1 MHSKTFLIS
10 GRQIS
15 AAFKPVAVAAL
26 LLLGAES
33 VTSQQ
38 LPSVAESAAHPATGA
53 RDLKLVMG
61 SQHELNLPSG
71 VERIAIGDDSVAG
84 VHIKRTGKGAAAK
97 ILLSPIKPGNTTLM
111 VWPRGEAQAQTYVLH
126 VQQRVDLRTAKSSSL
141 IEQQFSGELANA
153 QSGDKVKTVDLSSVQ
168 LKSNVVQVDVK
179 VVEFNRTLMK
189 KVGMNLFSAVPNSS
203 GFSFG
208 IMGRSGLNSV
218 SSITKDV
225 VVAKDPILGDI
236 TRTVSNGVAIAANNP
251 ISQAFNLLLNFDK
264 AGIGLNLGVLEAN
277 GMARVM
283 ASPTLVALSGQS
295 ANFLSGGE
303 VPVPVPAGAGLVAIQ
318 YKPYGIGLTV
328 SPTVLSNDRIVLK
341 VAPEASELD
350 YANSILLNGA
360 SVPSITTRRADT
372 AVELGDG
379 ESFVIGGLVS
389 RTTSTNTDKVP
400 LLGDIPIL
408 GVLFKRLEYSQKESE
423 LAIVVTPRLV
433 KPLARDVNVDALLP
447 GQTEQ
452 RNGSVWAPWAVGPL
466 SRSVAPGF
474 SR

>member
-10 GRQIS
+10 GRQVS
-15 AAFKPVAVAAL
+15 AAFKPVAVAAF

-179 VVEFNRTLMK
+179 VVEFNKNLMK
-189 KVGMNLFSAVPNSS
+189 EVGINL
-203 GFSFG
+203 
-208 IMGRSGLNSV
+208 V
-218 SSITKDV
+218 SSSNTNSHGFRFGV
-225 VVAKDPILGDI
+225 VSKGALKTDSSMGGFPIA
-236 TRTVSNGVAIAANNP
+236 SP
-251 ISQAFNLLLNFDK
+251 ISSAFNLLMTLEK
-264 AGIGLNLGVLEAN
+264 AGVGLNIGMLEGN
-277 GMARVM
+277 GLARVL
-283 ASPTLVALSGQS
+283 AAPTLVALSGQS

-303 VPVPVPAGAGLVAIQ
+303 VPVPVPAGTGMVAIQ

-350 YANSILLNGA
+350 YSNTVTLNNA
-360 SVPSITTRRADT
+360 TIPSISTRRADT
-372 AVELGDG
+372 TVELGDG

-389 RTTSTNTDKVP
+389 RTTTSNTDKVP
-400 LLGDIPIL
+400 LLGDLPIL
-408 GVLFKRLEYSQKESE
+408 GVLFKTQQFSQKEKE

-433 KPLARDVNVDALLP
+433 KPLAREVNVDALLP

-452 RNGSVWAPWAVGPL
+452 RNGSVWAPWALGAL